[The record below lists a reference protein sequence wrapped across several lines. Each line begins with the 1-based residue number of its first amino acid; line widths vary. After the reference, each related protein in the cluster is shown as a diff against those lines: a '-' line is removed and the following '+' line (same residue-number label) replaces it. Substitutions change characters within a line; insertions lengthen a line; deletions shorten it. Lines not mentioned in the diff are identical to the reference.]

1 MSTNNNTDIPQR
13 NGNRPCS
20 FATHLTP
27 SRGPFWKSLGC
38 AKTGFKFPTSKP
50 SSHIHSLRAYLM
62 ATLTL
67 QRASWCLQISR
78 TSRTFAVSFTTA
90 LPHRGKPRRLPQDFS
105 NPRRETSNPLH
116 SSREDATRR
125 SARHVETRR
134 AFTSTR
140 VYRAQQEAASP
151 ASKSTSLD
159 AQPPQATETISP
171 DAPDL
176 TSGLNDQNVLVD
188 DGDRQV
194 DWTRSF
200 HGLSTEAFS
209 PEAAKTLLAPIE
221 PDDIEVKP
229 DGIIYLPE
237 IKYRRILNQA
247 FGPGGWGLA
256 PRGETIVT
264 AKAVTREYALIA
276 LGRYTLNATFFSVR
290 SSTEGFFYRLVSVA
304 RGEQDYFSPEGIPTA
319 VEGCK
324 STALRRCCKDLGVAS
339 ELWDPRFIRKFLT
352 AHVKEIFVEH
362 QVTKKRKKIYLRKD
376 DVIKYPYKEM
386 KYGS

>member
-1 MSTNNNTDIPQR
+1 
-13 NGNRPCS
+13 
-20 FATHLTP
+20 
-27 SRGPFWKSLGC
+27 
-38 AKTGFKFPTSKP
+38 
-50 SSHIHSLRAYLM
+50 M
-62 ATLTL
+62 ATITL

-90 LPHRGKPRRLPQDFS
+90 LPRKGKPRHLPQDFS
-105 NPRRETSNPLH
+105 SPLRETSNPLH
-116 SSREDATRR
+116 SSREDAARR
-125 SARHVETRR
+125 STRQAETKR

-151 ASKSTSLD
+151 ASRPTSLD
-159 AQPPQATETISP
+159 AQQPQPPESILP
-171 DAPDL
+171 DTRDL
-176 TSGLNDQNVLVD
+176 TSGLNDQNVFLD
-188 DGDRQV
+188 EGARQV

-200 HGLSTEAFS
+200 HGLSNEAFS
-209 PEAAKTLLAPIE
+209 PEAAKVLLAPIE
-221 PDDIEVKP
+221 PDEIEVKP

-264 AKAVTREYALIA
+264 AKAVTREYALVA
-276 LGRYTLNATFFSVR
+276 LG
-290 SSTEGFFYRLVSVA
+290 RLVSVA

-339 ELWDPRFIRKFLT
+339 ELWDPRFIRKFM
-352 AHVKEIFVEH
+352 AQHVKEVFVEH
-362 QVTKKRKKIYLRKD
+362 QVTKKRKKMHLRKD
-376 DVIKYPYKEM
+376 DSIKYPFKEM